1 MLTKEVYGEW
11 LFVAVSA
18 YEYTMASNKFW
29 KGEFF
34 FSSVVSVLLPKINW
48 SHSHGSILGISMML
62 HGCVC
67 QVVHLYQL

>member
-1 MLTKEVYGEW
+1 MVNDFLLLFLRMNIQWLQTNFEKE
-11 LFVAVSA
+11 
-18 YEYTMASNKFW
+18 N
-29 KGEFF
+29 FF